1 MQAGVHA
8 CRQANSMTDRKKKRK
23 KNALTV
29 SISSLCIAGFCEN
42 FARFPVKTISS
53 QRDAHTYAPQL

>member
-1 MQAGVHA
+1 MQTGK
-8 CRQANSMTDRKKKRK
+8 QQDLYEKEKK

-53 QRDAHTYAPQL
+53 QRDAHTYAPQLQERGGV